1 MKKRS
6 YILMTYALAILLGVA
21 LFLTSE
27 RVQRAERIYDDI
39 QEKLTTEREA
49 YHILQTEW
57 TYLNRPDR
65 LEDLAATHLKLTPLK
80 PDATLTSVVNLPEFV
95 QPVETEKSVVTA
107 EIANAVAPASG
118 TNNDANDDTNIAP
131 SSPVIAS
138 TNNMTSDTSTST
150 LTAEATPT
158 PASAIIPVSAPASS
172 VQKATV
178 ARPQQTVSKKSQRAH
193 RNTSTAGVTFYQ
205 YMNRASSPKASGG
218 AR

>member
-6 YILMTYALAILLGVA
+6 YTLMTYALAILLGVA

-27 RVQRAERIYDDI
+27 RVQRAERMYDDI

-80 PDATLTSVVNLPEFV
+80 PDATLTSVVNFPEFV

-118 TNNDANDDTNIAP
+118 TVDETNSAPHSDIAT
-131 SSPVIAS
+131 SAKDV
-138 TNNMTSDTSTST
+138 TSDTPVQTS
-150 LTAEATPT
+150 TPT
-158 PASAIIPVSAPASS
+158 PAPRIIPVSAPASS
-172 VQKATV
+172 AHAVPSAAPQKTI
-178 ARPQQTVSKKSQRAH
+178 SKKQQHAH

-205 YMNRASSPKASGG
+205 YMNRASSPKVSGG

>member
-1 MKKRS
+1 
-6 YILMTYALAILLGVA
+6 MTYALAILLGVA

-27 RVQRAERIYDDI
+27 RVQRAERMYDDI

-65 LEDLAATHLKLTPLK
+65 LEDLAATHLKLAPLK

-95 QPVETEKSVVTA
+95 QPVETGKSMVTA

-118 TNNDANDDTNIAP
+118 TIDQTNSAP
-131 SSPVIAS
+131 
-138 TNNMTSDTSTST
+138 T
-150 LTAEATPT
+150 LVPT
-158 PASAIIPVSAPASS
+158 IIPVSASASS
-172 VQKATV
+172 VHAV
-178 ARPQQTVSKKSQRAH
+178 PSAAPQQTVSKKPQRAH

>member
-6 YILMTYALAILLGVA
+6 YTLMTYALAILLGVA

-27 RVQRAERIYDDI
+27 RVQRAERMYDDI

-80 PDATLTSVVNLPEFV
+80 PDATLTSVVNFPEFV

-107 EIANAVAPASG
+107 EIANAYFSLYVQQYYVVGRAG
-118 TNNDANDDTNIAP
+118 ANGSITQSCLSIGKCY
-131 SSPVIAS
+131 
-138 TNNMTSDTSTST
+138 T
-150 LTAEATPT
+150 
-158 PASAIIPVSAPASS
+158 
-172 VQKATV
+172 
-178 ARPQQTVSKKSQRAH
+178 
-193 RNTSTAGVTFYQ
+193 
-205 YMNRASSPKASGG
+205 
-218 AR
+218 